1 MMWFWSGESKCN
13 ITIIKRIRK
22 SFYISIEHFTVMPS
36 LVTIVSSVA
45 STIWWVKISSSYWIW
60 PYQCW
65 QNIRYSDIDFF
76 LKILQSFA
84 WYMTPQRGEDSI
96 ESSVLAE
103 CFISSEEFR
112 YLTQSW
118 FHIASLW
125 SFGLKYYQEMAP
137 VGIIEIVESSI
148 QCRGKIR

>member
-1 MMWFWSGESKCN
+1 MRR
-13 ITIIKRIRK
+13 IT
-22 SFYISIEHFTVMPS
+22 FYMIVMKLVDLLINHSTVTPS
-36 LVTIVSSVA
+36 RVNIVSSVA
-45 STIWWVKISSSYWIW
+45 SATWVKISSSYWIW

-118 FHIASLW
+118 FHIAYHW
-125 SFGLKYYQEMAP
+125 SIGLKYYQEMAP